1 MQKGK
6 KLAKLLILVL
16 ALALVPVITA
26 PAKTVSA
33 QTVSKSTGRVLNGW
47 VISGGRRYYYV
58 NGTKLT
64 GWQVINSYVYYF
76 NSAGQALTYR
86 HNINGYWYYFNQYG
100 QRQHGWQIINGYRY
114 YYDTRYGRLQY
125 GWLVSNGCRYYLN
138 SSGRA
143 LTGWQK
149 IGGYRYYFNSTGR
162 ALTGWQT
169 IGGYKCYFNSIGQA
183 QTGTKVINGIRYTF
197 NSYGRVISETDLVIY
212 RGVAIGETNYGSYA
226 NSLSACRYDANAMAR
241 TMKKTGY
248 TTVKTGIDYSKSQ
261 IYSLIQSTFTAAN
274 YNDVSFFYYSG
285 HGANDGSLYTVN
297 GEFITPATLA
307 GWLKQIPGT
316 VIVML
321 DSCYSGTVINK
332 DSSGSVSI
340 RSAKEFNSNV
350 ISAFAN
356 NNTISK
362 SGEMC
367 TSKFQVLT
375 ACKMTQLSS
384 CYSTYSVFTEK
395 LISGAGYDF
404 ASGNKLSSAPADYD
418 SNKILSLYECWRY
431 TYFNIYGQ
439 DAQCYPSNSSF
450 KVFQRY

>member
-47 VISGGRRYYYV
+47 VISGGNRYYYR
-58 NGTKLT
+58 NGKKVT
-64 GWQVINSYVYYF
+64 GWQEIGGYRFYF
-76 NSAGQALTYR
+76 NSQGQAMK
-86 HNINGYWYYFNQYG
+86 
-100 QRQHGWQIINGYRY
+100 GWVVLSGYRY
-114 YYDTRYGRLQY
+114 YLNQYGRAMT
-125 GWLVSNGCRYYLN
+125 GWITLDGLRFYLN
-138 SSGRA
+138 SYGRA

-149 IGGYRYYFNSTGR
+149 IGSYRYYLNQYGR

-169 IGGYKCYFNSIGQA
+169 ISGYRFYFDSMGRA
-183 QTGTKVINGIRYTF
+183 ATGTRTMNGITYTF
-197 NSYGRVISETDLVIY
+197 NSYGRVIGTSDPVIY
-212 RGVAIGETNYGSYA
+212 RAAVIGEADYQYA
-226 NSLSACRYDANAMAR
+226 TKLSACKYDAYAMKR
-241 TMKKTGY
+241 VLEKTGY
-248 TTVKTGIDYSKSQ
+248 TTVKSGIDFTKSQ
-261 IYSLIQSTFTAAN
+261 IYNLIHHTFKPAN

-285 HGANDGSLYTVN
+285 HGANDGSLYTVD
-297 GEFITPATLA
+297 GDFISTSTLA

-332 DSSGSVSI
+332 DSSGSVSV

-356 NNTISK
+356 NNILSK

-384 CYSTYSVFTEK
+384 CYSTYSIFTEK
-395 LISGAGYDF
+395 LISGAGY
-404 ASGNKLSSAPADYD
+404 AYATGNKLSSAPADYD

-439 DAQCYPSNSSF
+439 DAQCYTSNSSF